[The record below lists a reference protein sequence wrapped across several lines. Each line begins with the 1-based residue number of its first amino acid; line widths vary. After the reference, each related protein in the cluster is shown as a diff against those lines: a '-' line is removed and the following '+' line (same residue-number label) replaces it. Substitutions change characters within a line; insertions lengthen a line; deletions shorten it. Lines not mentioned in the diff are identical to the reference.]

1 MQVWH
6 VHVNIKNVML
16 GGMQDV
22 GVITK
27 NMDVHEDTVWD
38 EATRNKEKMSQ

>member
-1 MQVWH
+1 MQGRH

-16 GGMQDV
+16 GGMQEA

-27 NMDVHEDTVWD
+27 NMDVHEDTV
-38 EATRNKEKMSQ
+38 